1 MGGSPSTWVNEDDAV
16 AEQSAAPAA
25 DAAAPDAAV
34 DDITTHLANVSLATP
49 QETNPLYKVQYGMC
63 IHIYIYI

>member
-1 MGGSPSTWVNEDDAV
+1 VNEDDAV

-25 DAAAPDAAV
+25 DAAV

-49 QETNPLYKVQYGMC
+49 QETNPLYKVQYGMF
-63 IHIYIYI
+63 IHIYI